1 MDRVQEP
8 ESAVVARPTAPAL
21 SRTPVLGG
29 DSLRL
34 SFLVRAGDLLAA
46 SSDDDR
52 LLAALAR
59 FSVPELADHCV
70 AYAIGED
77 GVPRLSAIAGPDAE
91 TEEIIRRNAGVA
103 PTGSFSMR
111 SLEGAVVFQ
120 PLLDSA
126 VLARQDPSFR
136 ETLVRLGIRSV
147 VAVPLVAHGQVL
159 GALTF
164 SQSVSERLFEPEDA
178 ALAEELGKRA
188 GLALT
193 SARLLRREQEARRR
207 LELLATASG
216 IVADVAHDAASMTR
230 QIVELLADR
239 LGDGCSL
246 RLLGPD
252 GMTLERV
259 AGHHRDP
266 AAAALART
274 LISENRQRRD
284 EGLAARV
291 FASREP
297 VQLGPMTDEESAARL
312 LSWYMPFVRRFGCS
326 CLLYVPLRMR
336 GRIDGILALARD
348 RGRPAYSSH
357 DREAVQQ
364 IADRMASALESLRL
378 YEAEQEGRRRS
389 EQAAD
394 QTQRLHKL
402 ATALSSALEQRQ
414 IAQVV
419 VDEGVQALQARAGV
433 MALLDEEMSE
443 LRMLATRGYPDAIVE
458 RWQRFP
464 LSSHM
469 PLAEV
474 VRTGNALFVGS
485 LAEHDRRYPGKSG
498 ALRDLG
504 DEALFAAPLRFEGR
518 VLGALGMTFRKARE
532 FSGEDRALVEALAA
546 QCAQALERA
555 RLYEAEL
562 RSRARFGFIA
572 EAASILSSSLDYRT
586 TLANVARLLVP
597 GLADWCSV
605 ELLEDGVPTQVAVAH
620 ADPEKVALAR
630 ELRERYPPQADDPGG
645 IYETFR
651 SSEARLYRE
660 IPDAV
665 LVAATRH
672 PEHLSILRELGLR
685 SAITVPLSAR
695 GRTLGSLILVSTR
708 EGRRYGASDLATAQE
723 LARHAAA
730 AVDNARLFREAQ
742 QAVSIRDVFLSV
754 AGHELRT
761 PLTALKLQLQLV
773 ERLAKADGPAD
784 LPRMAAAG
792 ARAVR
797 QADRLERL
805 INELL
810 DVSRIVS
817 GKVLLDLEDVDLAA
831 LAQEVADRFGE
842 ELARASCTLRFEAG
856 ENVVGH
862 WDRARL
868 DQVLTNL
875 LGNAIKYGKGSA
887 LELTVGRLGSEAWLS
902 VRDHGIGIAPEH
914 QARIFG
920 RFERAVSERHY
931 GGLGLGLW
939 IAREVVDS
947 LGGSIRCE
955 SGLGQGSTF
964 TVVLPLQHARPS

>member
-1 MDRVQEP
+1 VERVQES
-8 ESAVVARPTAPAL
+8 ESAVARPAAPAL

-46 SSDDDR
+46 SLDDDR
-52 LLAALAR
+52 MLAGLAR
-59 FSVPELADHCV
+59 FSVPEFADHCV
-70 AYAIGED
+70 AYSIGED

-91 TEEIIRRNAGVA
+91 TEDVIRRLAGVA

-120 PLLDSA
+120 PRLDSA
-126 VLARQDPSFR
+126 ALARQDPSFR

-188 GLALT
+188 GLALVST
-193 SARLLRREQEARRR
+193 RLLRREQEARRR

-216 IVADVAHDAASMTR
+216 IVADAAHDAASMTR
-230 QIVELLADR
+230 QIVELLAER
-239 LGDGCSL
+239 LGDDCSL

-252 GMTLERV
+252 GITLERV

-266 AAAALART
+266 EAAALART
-274 LISENRQRRD
+274 LLSQNRQRRD

-291 FASREP
+291 FAAGEP
-297 VQLGPMTDEESAARL
+297 VQLGPMTDEEALARL
-312 LSWYMPFVRRFGCS
+312 PSWYTPFLRRFGCS
-326 CLLYVPLRMR
+326 CLLYVPVRTR

-348 RGRPAYSSH
+348 RGRSVYSSH

-378 YEAEQEGRRRS
+378 YEAEQAGRRRS

-443 LRMLATRGYPDAIVE
+443 LSMLATRGYPAAIVE

-474 VRTGNALFVGS
+474 VRTGNAVFVGS
-485 LAEHDRRYPGKSG
+485 LAELDRRYPGQSV

-518 VLGALGMTFRKARE
+518 VLGALGMTFRRARE
-532 FSGEDRALVEALAA
+532 FSWEDRALVEALAA

-572 EAASILSSSLDYRT
+572 EAASILTSSLDYRT
-586 TLANVARLLVP
+586 TLSNVARLLVP
-597 GLADWCSV
+597 GFADWCSV

-645 IYETFR
+645 IYDTLR
-651 SSEARLYRE
+651 TSEARLYRE

-672 PEHLSILRELGLR
+672 PEHLRILRELGLR
-685 SAITVPLSAR
+685 SAIAVPLVAR

-723 LARHAAA
+723 LARHSAA
-730 AVDNARLFREAQ
+730 AVDNARLFREVQ

-773 ERLAKADGPAD
+773 ERLAKADGPVD
-784 LPRMAAAG
+784 LLRVAAAG
-792 ARAVR
+792 TSAVR

-810 DVSRIVS
+810 DVSRIVA
-817 GKVLLDLEDVDLAA
+817 GKVRLDFQEVDLAA
-831 LAQEVADRFGE
+831 LAREVADRFGE
-842 ELARASCTLRFEAG
+842 ELARAGCTLRFEAG
-856 ENVVGH
+856 ENVVGR
-862 WDRARL
+862 WDPARL

-887 LELTVGRLGSEAWLS
+887 LEVTVERLGGEARLS

-964 TVVLPLQHARPS
+964 TVVLPLQRAPLPG